1 MGSDLKKLTN
11 PASSDGIAV
20 DTDHVVYIENGPNY
34 YTYTFRVIRDNASE
48 NAPLENLVLSPLT
61 DGTYRKLLFTYH
73 LTPQEKQTLIDGGD
87 VDTTGKITITD
98 LGNNQG
104 LPYGGMMNKNTNCQW
119 VQVTSYT
126 ICSEGV
132 HGGGKTKGCTA
143 TTKSIKLTSS
153 IFLCDPDAGEG
164 SSGGGDP
171 GGGGPSGGGTGYCSP
186 NGALTGPQVPNDG
199 MGMTP
204 CEGGIPTI
212 PNPGGG
218 FLPPIK
224 DPCEKAAENNINAK
238 KLLNETKISTTK
250 TQLTATLS
258 SDTNEKS
265 FSFGKDASGN
275 YDTTPI
281 NSPSTGNQTPVA
293 ATYPN
298 LTIEGGA
305 HTHTIDLYNCFSAG
319 DIYSLQGANAINFN
333 FKTMFVF
340 ANGGVV
346 YALTITDP
354 VKYADFVANK
364 PAGIHLDMSTSHWKP
379 TSPIYLNFEMVMAQF
394 KNQGLSDDDAYATAI
409 AFILNKYD
417 IGATLSQKDAT
428 GNFNSMF
435 VNENIINVNVGGVSV
450 PLSTYSQTTTCN
462 LK

>member
-1 MGSDLKKLTN
+1 MKKNLLLRLCLILLVALAIYSCRTDQFPETQPFTDNSKFLFSAKTISLNQSKHKEKLSSVILNVGSDLKKLTN
-11 PASSDGIAV
+11 PSSSDGIAV

-171 GGGGPSGGGTGYCSP
+171 SGGGTSGGGTGYCSP

-218 FLPPIK
+218 FCLQ
-224 DPCEKAAENNINAK
+224 
-238 KLLNETKISTTK
+238 LKI
-250 TQLTATLS
+250 L
-258 SDTNEKS
+258 
-265 FSFGKDASGN
+265 
-275 YDTTPI
+275 
-281 NSPSTGNQTPVA
+281 
-293 ATYPN
+293 
-298 LTIEGGA
+298 
-305 HTHTIDLYNCFSAG
+305 
-319 DIYSLQGANAINFN
+319 
-333 FKTMFVF
+333 
-340 ANGGVV
+340 
-346 YALTITDP
+346 
-354 VKYADFVANK
+354 
-364 PAGIHLDMSTSHWKP
+364 
-379 TSPIYLNFEMVMAQF
+379 
-394 KNQGLSDDDAYATAI
+394 
-409 AFILNKYD
+409 
-417 IGATLSQKDAT
+417 
-428 GNFNSMF
+428 
-435 VNENIINVNVGGVSV
+435 VS
-450 PLSTYSQTTTCN
+450 N
-462 LK
+462 